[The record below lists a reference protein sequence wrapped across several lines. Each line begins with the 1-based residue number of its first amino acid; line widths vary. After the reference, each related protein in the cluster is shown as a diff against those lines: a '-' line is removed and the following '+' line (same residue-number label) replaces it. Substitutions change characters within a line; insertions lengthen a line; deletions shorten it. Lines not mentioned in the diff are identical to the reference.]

1 MELHQAIKEVSIKFK
16 YRKDNN
22 FLIDSWS
29 VMQESNGVYYG
40 DCDDFVLTVFWHLA
54 DKNLVKFLWNLF
66 ITHQYGVI
74 WCKTDGGE
82 LHMAG
87 MYNGLW
93 FDNWTYAACNEQ
105 TFFTLTKHK
114 KLMQVLM
121 PLCLLQVIKG
131 YFKR

>member
-1 MELHQAIKEVSIKFK
+1 MELSKAIELVSGKFV
-16 YRKDNN
+16 YRKDQN
-22 FLIDSWS
+22 FLVDSWS

-40 DCDDFVLTVFWHLA
+40 DCDDFVLTVFWYLA

-66 ITHQYGVI
+66 VTHKYGVV
-74 WCKTDGGE
+74 WCKT
-82 LHMAG
+82 
-87 MYNGLW
+87 YNGSLHIVGKYDGLY

-114 KLMQVLM
+114 KIVPMLM
-121 PLCLLQVIKG
+121 PLCLPQVIKG